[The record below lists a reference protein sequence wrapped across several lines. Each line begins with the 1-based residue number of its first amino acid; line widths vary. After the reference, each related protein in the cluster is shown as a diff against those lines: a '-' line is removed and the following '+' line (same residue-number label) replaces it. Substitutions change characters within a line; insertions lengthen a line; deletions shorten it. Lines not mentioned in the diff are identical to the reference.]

1 MSENYSTN
9 MEYIP
14 YGKHQIIQDDID
26 IVINTL
32 KSPLI
37 TQGEIVPL
45 FEKNISEKVKSKY
58 SIAVNSA
65 TSALHLSCLAL
76 GVSQGDKVWTSPIS
90 FVASSNCALYCGAE
104 IDFVDIDPRTGLI
117 DTIKLKSKLEIAYE
131 NDNLPK
137 VLIPVHLSGASCD
150 MVEINKLSKKYG
162 FSVIED
168 ASHAI
173 GGYFNSRPVGCC
185 DYSSITV
192 FSFHPVK
199 IITSGEGGVAT
210 TNNIELAERLRILR
224 SHGIVKNPDKFQM
237 KFEGSWYYEQQL
249 LGYNY
254 RLTDIQAALGL
265 SQLKRLE
272 KIVIERNDQL
282 SYYKKIFKS
291 LPVEFLKIPN
301 NVYSSVH
308 LAVLLLPNNLTEKYF
323 EIFEGMRANGI
334 GVQLHYRPIYKNPFY
349 QKFNFEESQYPGAEK
364 YSKSAMSIPLFPG
377 LTQNQQ
383 LKVKSIMEKLL
394 K

>member
-1 MSENYSTN
+1 MSNKN
-9 MEYIP
+9 FVNKEYIP
-14 YGKHQIIQDDID
+14 YGKHQIIQEDID
-26 IVINTL
+26 LVINTL

-45 FEKNISEKVKSKY
+45 FEKNISEKVQSKY

-76 GVSQGDKVWTSPIS
+76 GVSQGDVVWTSPIS

-131 NDNLPK
+131 HDNLPK

-150 MVEINKLSKKYG
+150 MEEINKLSKKYG

-237 KFEGSWYYEQQL
+237 KFEGSWYYEQQF
-249 LGYNY
+249 LGFNY

-308 LAVLLLPNNLTEKYF
+308 LAVLLLPNYLTEKYF

-349 QKFNFEESQYPGAEK
+349 QKFNFKESQYPGAEK

-383 LKVKSIMEKLL
+383 LKVKSILEKLI